1 MTGVGGCQPAGGHSR
16 LLRHCN
22 RSLTDLLQP
31 CPTACHSAIF
41 IFLSV
46 GRRSSAVDRGK
57 AKMIKVTRC
66 LLLAGLSS
74 LAIAA
79 PAQAQQNQ
87 EAVQDAPTQAQ
98 AQGDT
103 PDQQTIIVTGTRRA
117 DRTVANSPVPVD
129 VISAETLSHSGFTEL
144 NRQLTQEVPSFNF
157 PQPSITDGTDVIR
170 PATLRGLGPDQT
182 LVLMNGKRRHTSALL
197 NINGSV
203 GRGTSAVDVN
213 MIPTI
218 AISRVEVLRDGAA
231 AQYGSDAIAG
241 VINIQLKNADHGGR
255 ASVTWGK
262 YYTTVDNVA
271 NVTGLQLNGAGLAQ
285 L

>member
-1 MTGVGGCQPAGGHSR
+1 MNTVSR
-16 LLRHCN
+16 
-22 RSLTDLLQP
+22 S
-31 CPTACHSAIF
+31 
-41 IFLSV
+41 
-46 GRRSSAVDRGK
+46 
-57 AKMIKVTRC
+57 

-129 VISAETLSHSGFTEL
+129 VISAETLSHSGFTEI

-182 LVLMNGKRRHTSALL
+182 LVLINGKRRHGSALL

-213 MIPTI
+213 LIPI
-218 AISRVEVLRDGAA
+218 DRAVARRGAA
-231 AQYGSDAIAG
+231 RRRGGSVRLGRDRRRNQLPAEERAQRRQGKRDFRAILHARRRRRELLRRHHRAG
-241 VINIQLKNADHGGR
+241 
-255 ASVTWGK
+255 
-262 YYTTVDNVA
+262 
-271 NVTGLQLNGAGLAQ
+271 
-285 L
+285 